1 MHHNLELYASSVGS
15 SSLITALSYQTSGPG
30 LCSILCGPYLS
41 GYLPVLHCY
50 RTCVDCHCHGAVS
63 FFSHWYK
70 LNSLLLKF
78 TSWSSRRAH
87 FGAMVA
93 LARQLEF
100 HSSNEDALSFPGKTP
115 KRPGFSPAK
124 SEKGGTPR
132 KEAPTPM
139 KVKPEKSPKA
149 TPELDKRSSKPK
161 KSPMKVKKSP
171 MKVKTT
177 TRKSPMKSQK
187 QKKQD
192 LGKTPSPNRR
202 SEVIPATQPSPVSIA
217 RSVKGP
223 GPSAMKSLP
232 KGSAM
237 KASPSPRV
245 QTPKSSAM
253 KSSPGSQALALVLRL
268 LSPQPWRR
276 PTIERKTWRR
286 KLGVGRVQ
294 KKEKQVQAR
303 RAPWRRLGRQE
314 VRLAHLLGGDRQQE
328 LRNWS
333 SLTWWSQPGMRTVR
347 KACAQKH
354 QMTFGISLSS
364 RKVSNMPMTF
374 SQLMMLGARSTTT
387 RTMSANWT
395 TAQCLRLDQGSQ
407 VTQLVGAMI
416 FSAV

>member
-1 MHHNLELYASSVGS
+1 MHHNLELYTSSVGS

-187 QKKQD
+187 QKMQD

-253 KSSPGSQALALVLRL
+253 KSSPGPRAQTPKSSAMKS
-268 LSPQPWRR
+268 SPGPRAQTPKSSAMKKANNRKKNMKKKTGGGKSPKKGKTGASKKSPMKATRKARGEAGTFAGRR
-276 PTIERKTWRR
+276 PPAGAEKLKLFDLMKSTWHEDRE
-286 KLGVGRVQ
+286 KGLCSETPNDFWHFIVQQKGVKHADDFQSAYDAWR
-294 KKEKQVQAR
+294 EKY
-303 RAPWRRLGRQE
+303 
-314 VRLAHLLGGDRQQE
+314 H
-328 LRNWS
+328 N
-333 SLTWWSQPGMRTVR
+333 
-347 KACAQKH
+347 
-354 QMTFGISLSS
+354 
-364 RKVSNMPMTF
+364 
-374 SQLMMLGARSTTT
+374 
-387 RTMSANWT
+387 
-395 TAQCLRLDQGSQ
+395 
-407 VTQLVGAMI
+407 
-416 FSAV
+416 